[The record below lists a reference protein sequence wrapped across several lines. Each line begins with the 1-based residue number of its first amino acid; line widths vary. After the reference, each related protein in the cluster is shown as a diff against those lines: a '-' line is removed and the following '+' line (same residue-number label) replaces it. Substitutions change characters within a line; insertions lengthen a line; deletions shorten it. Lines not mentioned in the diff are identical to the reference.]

1 MKNRNK
7 VYDSLILIMQFGIN
21 MIVPIFLCIGLGVLF
36 IEDTASVAGDSAVFP
51 WGGSGIPELLPDGTE
66 ALAEKR
72 HGKG

>member
-21 MIVPIFLCIGLGVLF
+21 MIVPMYWTRGFYLSKIR
-36 IEDTASVAGDSAVFP
+36 ASVAGDSAVFP